1 MNYAGVTFKRF
12 DSTRPEIQL
21 LLAVHCNV
29 VVLKVVKLRVL
40 KRRSVVYQSLLYMYV
55 IQTAEW
61 TRFNGAEMRR
71 VVSS

>member
-12 DSTRPEIQL
+12 DRARPEIQL

-40 KRRSVVYQSLLYMYV
+40 KRCSVVYQSLLNMPV
-55 IQTAEW
+55 IQTVEW